1 MSKINVLDSS
11 IYNRISAG
19 EVVERPASVIK
30 ELVEN
35 CIDANS
41 TFITIEIKEGGTK
54 LIKISDNGDGIEFSD
69 IEKAFLPHATSK
81 ISKVTDLDSINTL
94 GFRGEALASIASVSK
109 ITLQSKVKNS
119 EYGGKIYIE
128 GGKFYDKTET
138 ACSDGTTIFVKDLFF
153 NTPARLKFL
162 KTPKQEE
169 SAITNI
175 VSRLMFAN
183 PTIAFKYIVDDKVIY
198 NSTTNKLEDK
208 IFAVY
213 GKNTLE
219 NLIYIEKSTNEYKL
233 SGYISLPAFC
243 KANKTYQTLLVNN
256 RYVSNSLISV
266 AVSNAYENFVMKGRF
281 PIYILNLEI
290 NSQDIDVNVHP
301 SKMEV
306 KFRDTKPIYSLV
318 YSTVLEFLNDNNCP
332 VDFDIFS
339 KKEDQVEEKEE
350 MKKEEKPFQK
360 ITGGFSFGDLEKI
373 TNNLGNINI
382 ASPTTS
388 KDNFSV
394 LSSNKL
400 ESFVLNDIEKEKQ
413 KINIEENSKK
423 SQGTNLFDSF
433 KEINNK
439 ERIKQKTFDLD
450 IDFKIIGTIFN
461 TYIVIEHQNEVYFI
475 DQHAAHERILFDKLL
490 NDFNKDKFVT
500 QPMLIP
506 FTFEVNEEE
515 NLLIQKNIETFNSF
529 GFKIE
534 DFGYLTYKISE
545 VPVIL
550 NSIDLNEFIFDCLN
564 NINTVSN
571 SNNSIKDFF
580 AMKACKAAVKGGQ
593 KLNDSEL
600 NSLVNRIIAE
610 KTILHC
616 PHGRPICLKLNQT
629 DIEKMFKRIV

>member
-350 MKKEEKPFQK
+350 MKKEEKPLQK